1 MPDPSDARRFS
12 PSTAR
17 NRDPILDVLKQ
28 ALPASGLVLEI
39 ASGTGEHAVHFA
51 AHLPALAWQPTDAD
65 PVARESIA
73 AWRAAS
79 SLPNVRPPLALD
91 VLAERWPVARA
102 DAVVCINMI
111 HIAPWAAAEALIRGT
126 ARILPSGGVFFLY
139 GPFRREG
146 RHTAPSNEA
155 FDYDLRRRNPEWGI
169 RDLEDVAKL
178 ATANGLAMT
187 RVVAMPANNL
197 SVVFTSSGQSGASLS
212 SQ

>member
-73 AWRAAS
+73 ANGRYSTGMFFESAEPASIVDCVRSFIAREETISRQDCRERATFFS
-79 SLPNVRPPLALD
+79 
-91 VLAERWPVARA
+91 AERFRKQFVNVIDEEMERFHANLHGRSMPRL
-102 DAVVCINMI
+102 
-111 HIAPWAAAEALIRGT
+111 IA
-126 ARILPSGGVFFLY
+126 
-139 GPFRREG
+139 
-146 RHTAPSNEA
+146 
-155 FDYDLRRRNPEWGI
+155 
-169 RDLEDVAKL
+169 
-178 ATANGLAMT
+178 
-187 RVVAMPANNL
+187 
-197 SVVFTSSGQSGASLS
+197 
-212 SQ
+212 